1 MELKRN
7 VISKRQL
14 FERKIENMRF
24 DYPRAKED
32 LDDLELRMIEYI
44 ESLKEYYQRK
54 YLDDIYEEI
63 ELKQKV

>member
-1 MELKRN
+1 MELKRK

-44 ESLKEYYQRK
+44 ESLKEYYQNK
-54 YLDDIYEEI
+54 FLDDEVGEG
-63 ELKQKV
+63 KQRG

>member
-44 ESLKEYYQRK
+44 ESLKEYYQNK
-54 YLDDIYEEI
+54 FLDDEVGEG
-63 ELKQKV
+63 KQRE

>member
-7 VISKRQL
+7 VITKRQL

-44 ESLKEYYQRK
+44 ESLKEYYQSK
-54 YLDDIYEEI
+54 FLDDVVGEG
-63 ELKQKV
+63 KQGV